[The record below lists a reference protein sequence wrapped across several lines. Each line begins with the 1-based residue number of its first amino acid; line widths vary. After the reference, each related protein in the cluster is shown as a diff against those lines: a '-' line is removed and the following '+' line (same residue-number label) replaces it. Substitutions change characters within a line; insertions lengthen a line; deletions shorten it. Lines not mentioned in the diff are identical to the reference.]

1 MRVHDGCHQCVGR
14 CSLILGQAFHF
25 SKIFDL
31 ANLRMCAASNGDS
44 KVIIALIAARANV
57 NDINERGAP
66 WLWTCMQG

>member
-1 MRVHDGCHQCVGR
+1 MMGVISVWADV
-14 CSLILGQAFHF
+14 LLFILPHAFHF

-44 KVIIALIAARANV
+44 KVIIALIGARANV

-66 WLWTCMQG
+66 WLWACMQR